1 MKRSEWVWVCGKKDN
16 NFPNFLTAAAAAEAQ
31 EKQHNTAQ
39 NSPNCEREKKTFW
52 FGLNG
57 E

>member
-1 MKRSEWVWVCGKKDN
+1 MRRSERVWVCGKKDN
-16 NFPNFLTAAAAAEAQ
+16 NFPNFLTAATATAAAQ
-31 EKQHNTAQ
+31 EKQHSAEQ
-39 NSPNCEREKKTFW
+39 PELKGEKKSFW